1 MPGGAPAGGG
11 SRQWAGCCCG
21 LQKGALHSA
30 RGMWF
35 CKVVA
40 CMAADADAVVAP
52 HNSPGLLKDVCAIV
66 TQVLQM
72 LLRLLRCV
80 RPPAL
85 FIHAG
90 SVTHFS
96 SAVESSWAR
105 HCYCCV
111 WLLCALLQVPVMQ
124 HALAMAQQDTFP
136 GEFGTGSS
144 HVFNLA
150 DLL

>member
-21 LQKGALHSA
+21 LRKGALHSA

-85 FIHAG
+85 CN
-90 SVTHFS
+90 S
-96 SAVESSWAR
+96 SFMLGLSHIFPQLLKVPGHDTATAAFGCSAR
-105 HCYCCV
+105 CCRC
-111 WLLCALLQVPVMQ
+111 LSCS
-124 HALAMAQQDTFP
+124 TR
-136 GEFGTGSS
+136 
-144 HVFNLA
+144 
-150 DLL
+150 